1 MTMTRSIPGELLPS
15 HVRALNAAIG
25 ASPLARESFEWR
37 VVDGAWTGST
47 ERSNVPAIFHLETG
61 FHFSIEYHEAWQDE
75 YGAGG
80 PSEFRCFRAPG
91 VQGPTETVGART
103 WDEVL
108 FDFRLWLRLIARE
121 VGHHDVG
128 SGSAPVQNASRLAEV
143 WSLIHPEIRHVAR
156 GRLEAKRYAE
166 AVDVAL
172 SHVSYA
178 DSTSVARLTADVDE
192 VKAIHYLFLASLLR
206 YQIDEIE
213 SGAEAESRPAGSS
226 IMKSAPAERGRSSSP

>member
-1 MTMTRSIPGELLPS
+1 MSGDLLPS
-15 HVRALNAAIG
+15 HVRALNAAISG
-25 ASPLARESFEWR
+25 SPLAHERFEWR

-47 ERSNVPAIFHLETG
+47 ERSRVPAIFHLETG

-121 VGHHDVG
+121 IGHHDVG

-143 WSLIHPEIRHVAR
+143 WSLIHPEIRQVAR
-156 GRLEAKRYAE
+156 GRLEAKRYGE

-172 SHVSYA
+172 SHVKYA
-178 DSTSVARLTADVDE
+178 DSASVARLTTDVDE
-192 VKAIHYLFLASLLR
+192 VRAIHYLFLASLLR
-206 YQIDEIE
+206 YQLDDVE
-213 SGAEAESRPAGSS
+213 SAGDAGQSAKVNS
-226 IMKSAPAERGRSSSP
+226 ITLSAPAEQERSSSP

>member
-1 MTMTRSIPGELLPS
+1 MTMTRSMHGELLPS
-15 HVRALNAAIG
+15 HVRGLDAAIAG
-25 ASPLARESFEWR
+25 SPLARERFEWR
-37 VVDGAWTGST
+37 MVDGAWTGST

-61 FHFSIEYHEAWQDE
+61 FHFSIEYHAAWQDE

-91 VQGPTETVGART
+91 VQGPTETIGART

-121 VGHHDVG
+121 IGHHDVG

-143 WSLIHPEIRHVAR
+143 WSLIHPDIRQVAR

-172 SHVSYA
+172 SHVNY
-178 DSTSVARLTADVDE
+178 DSASIARLATDVDE
-192 VKAIHYLFLASLLR
+192 VRAIHYLFLASLLR
-206 YQIDEIE
+206 YQIDDV
-213 SGAEAESRPAGSS
+213 AAGDVAQTA
-226 IMKSAPAERGRSSSP
+226 SADSVTRSERAERERSSSP